1 MTLGTVRNP
10 QKMLCDFAFFRTVY
24 NFGGIVTAPYGWED
38 LLMETGKFRYAI
50 IAALASFFALS
61 LAFAGEEDKA
71 AATAEV
77 VECAE
82 DDVACAEAA
91 AIAAAAKEEEAAM
104 EEEEEEEEDAE

>member
-1 MTLGTVRNP
+1 
-10 QKMLCDFAFFRTVY
+10 
-24 NFGGIVTAPYGWED
+24 
-38 LLMETGKFRYAI
+38 METGKLRHAI

-91 AIAAAAKEEEAAM
+91 IAEAVKEETAAMEM
-104 EEEEEEEEDAE
+104 EEEEEAEEAE